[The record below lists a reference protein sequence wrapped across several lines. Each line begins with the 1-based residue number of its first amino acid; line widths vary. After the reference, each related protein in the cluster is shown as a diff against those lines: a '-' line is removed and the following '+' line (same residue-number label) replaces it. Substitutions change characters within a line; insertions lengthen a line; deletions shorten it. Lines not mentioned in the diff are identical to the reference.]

1 MCTGRKSECSHTRSV
16 NVQIN
21 TLPTSHCAA
30 AETKAAQEPLSQS
43 RCWLRGQRHTRSPET
58 TGEIRRSLQK
68 WKTLKL
74 LGGDYAREAGRKQ
87 DGDLLST
94 WITAN
99 AAWPSTTQPCVAD
112 THTPSNLA
120 FRAEQKINVKSS
132 RLSCLPT
139 ATCDFITTS
148 HSRAEPV
155 TYAGS

>member
-1 MCTGRKSECSHTRSV
+1 MCTGRKPECSHTRSV

-43 RCWLRGQRHTRSPET
+43 RCWPRGQRHTRSPET

-74 LGGDYAREAGRKQ
+74 LGLRKRGWEEAGRGPAVYMDYSQ
-87 DGDLLST
+87 R
-94 WITAN
+94 
-99 AAWPSTTQPCVAD
+99 CVAQHNSALCCRH